1 MKNII
6 ENVKLVF
13 TMGIIGALLLYIGM
27 NVFMPDLVVDVFQF
41 QPYVVVTESMEPVI
55 NVNDMVVVG
64 QFDIDEAEVG
74 DIITFKAD
82 IDYNGTD
89 EVITHYIYSI
99 EEVGEKTIIKTNR
112 HFDEGQEV
120 TPDTWLIDAEDV
132 IGSYSF
138 HVKYAGL
145 LVGFFKSIY
154 GIIIVIANVLIFGT
168 LKFVNNRMKRKE
180 MEQAELVAAKMELSP
195 QNS

>member
-1 MKNII
+1 MKNIL
-6 ENVKLVF
+6 ENIRLVF

-27 NVFMPDLVVDVFQF
+27 NVFMPDMVVDVFQF

-64 QFDIDEAEVG
+64 QFDVEEAEVG

-99 EEVGEKTIIKTNR
+99 EEVGERTIIKTHR
-112 HFDEGQEV
+112 HFDEGEEV
-120 TPDTWLIDAEDV
+120 VPDTWLIDSDDV

-138 HVKYAGL
+138 QVKYAGL
-145 LVGFFKSIY
+145 AIGFFKSIY
-154 GIIIVIANVLIFGT
+154 GIAIVVANVLIFGII
-168 LKFVNNRMKRKE
+168 KFVNNRMKRKE
-180 MEQAELVAAKMELSP
+180 LEQEQAETANLELTP